1 MTKPKKQKKY
11 SYSMIDTYLTCGM
24 KYKLQYLDGLTTET
38 FQSHFCFGLSIDSAS
53 SIIFEAK
60 LKDNPVPFDQT
71 KMVEAFMK
79 AMNEYK
85 HLGAI
90 VDVPTNPLARY
101 SKGQVQ
107 LELLS
112 QENADDIFAFADE
125 IGIDISSIEEF
136 ASKCQSIKSDLP
148 KNEQRLYNLICWHT
162 FVVKGLMLLEELK
175 KWSDKNIKEVISI
188 QRKFEIT
195 NDEGSLFYGYM
206 DIEAVMMDGS
216 FRLLDLKTASNPETQ
231 YPQNCIDTA
240 MQLHIYSQ
248 ESSNLTGYIILDKK
262 IRVKEPRVRTRV
274 ILGEVTEEMLD
285 ETFEII
291 DNAIAEIGKGV
302 FEKNKDACYKFGR
315 CEMANLCWKNNK
327 KGLVNKW
334 ENSPKK
340 GK

>member
-1 MTKPKKQKKY
+1 MSKVKQKKY

-24 KYKLQYLDGLTTET
+24 KYKLQYLDGLTTEN
-38 FQSHFCFGLSIDSAS
+38 FQSHFVFGLGIDSAS
-53 SIIFEAK
+53 SVIFEAK
-60 LKDNPVPFDQT
+60 LKDNPIPFDQT
-71 KMVEAFMK
+71 RMVEAFLK
-79 AMNEYK
+79 NMNEYK

-125 IGIDISSIEEF
+125 IGISLSSIEEF
-136 ASKCQSIKSDLP
+136 AIKCQSIKSGLP
-148 KNEQRLYNLICWHT
+148 ENEQRLYNLICWHT

-175 KWSDKNIKEVISI
+175 KWSDGNIKEVISI

-216 FRLLDLKTASNPETQ
+216 FRLLDLKTASNGVQQ
-231 YPQNCIDTA
+231 YPERCIDKA

-248 ESSNLTGYIILDKK
+248 ESSKLVGYIILEKQ
-262 IRVKEPRVRTRV
+262 IRVREPRVRTRV

-285 ETFEII
+285 ETFEVI
-291 DNAIAEIGKGV
+291 DNTIHEIGKGV
-302 FEKNKDACYKFGR
+302 FERNKDACFGYGK
-315 CEMANLCWKNNK
+315 CTYYNLCWKNSK
-327 KGLVNKW
+327 KGLVSKW
-334 ENSPKK
+334 KNSPKK
-340 GK
+340 EK